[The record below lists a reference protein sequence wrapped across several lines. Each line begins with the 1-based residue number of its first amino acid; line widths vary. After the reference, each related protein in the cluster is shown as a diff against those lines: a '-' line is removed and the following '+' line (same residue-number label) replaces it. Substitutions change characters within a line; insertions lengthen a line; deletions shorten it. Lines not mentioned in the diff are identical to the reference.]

1 MPANYQEYM
10 RHADEVA
17 LTLTR
22 SQQNWTAFLTT
33 AARLYKYPYHEQLMI
48 YSQRPEATACAEFD
62 VWNTRMGRYIKRG
75 SKGIFLSDGKNARY
89 VFDVSD
95 TSTRGRHRPFNLWEY
110 KNEYEP
116 VISKMLGDRYNA
128 EGSGIYDQLSDAIRN
143 MAREYWTDNRKNIL
157 DIVANSFLEGYDEY
171 NIQVNFIEAVNVSA
185 MYAVLSR
192 CGLEPD
198 EYFEHEDFLTVF
210 DFNTEDTIAELGTA
224 TSQINQR
231 ILRDIELTICA
242 RGT

>member
-1 MPANYQEYM
+1 MSANNQEYM

-17 LTLTR
+17 LTLTK

-95 TSTRGRHRPFNLWEY
+95 TGTRDRNRPFNLWEY

-116 VISKMLGDRYNA
+116 VISKMLNDKYNA
-128 EGSGIYDQLSDAIRN
+128 EGSGIYDQISDAVKKS
-143 MAREYWTDNRKNIL
+143 AKEYWTGNRKNIL
-157 DIVANSFLEGYDEY
+157 DIVANSFLEDYDEY
-171 NIQVNFIEAVNVSA
+171 NIEVEFVEAVNVSA

-192 CGLEPD
+192 CDLEPD

-210 DFNTEDTIAELGTA
+210 DFNTEGTIAELGTA
-224 TSQINQR
+224 TSIINQR
-231 ILRDIELTICA
+231 ILRD
-242 RGT
+242 RKSVV